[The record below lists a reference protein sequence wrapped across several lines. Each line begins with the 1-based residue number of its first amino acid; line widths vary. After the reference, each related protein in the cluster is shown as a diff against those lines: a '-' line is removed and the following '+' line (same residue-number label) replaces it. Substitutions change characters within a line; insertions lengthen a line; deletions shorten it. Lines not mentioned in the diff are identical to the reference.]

1 MTDVI
6 IQDKYEI
13 DVIVGGVRY
22 KFKDPI
28 ELAKHFVKIHHEY
41 HELRLTVDRIAGTLH
56 SLTPDEVTP
65 TNVRQLSI
73 SLRDSLK

>member
-1 MTDVI
+1 MSDII

-13 DVIVGGVRY
+13 DIEVGGVKY

-41 HELRLTVDRIAGTLH
+41 HGLRLAVDRIAGTLN
-56 SLTPDEVTP
+56 SLTPHEVTP
-65 TNVRQLSI
+65 TNVRNLAAA
-73 SLRDSLK
+73 LRAELA